1 MIRVSRRSRR
11 PSRVV
16 SVLFAL
22 TLAACSAVTVST
34 RTVAFRATPEANQD
48 SPVAVWFV
56 LVRDPA
62 LVPGLQQLTAR
73 DWARGRDQWLRDHP
87 GVLVDHRWELVPGQ
101 NLEPMELPFRD
112 RSGVALFV
120 FADFLSPGA
129 HRVRVDP
136 LTRVRVLLGLD
147 GFTVEPIR

>member
-1 MIRVSRRSRR
+1 MIRARLGSRR
-11 PSRVV
+11 PARGVG
-16 SVLFAL
+16 LL
-22 TLAACSAVTVST
+22 LAMLLAGCSGSTVST
-34 RTVAFRATPEANQD
+34 RTVAFQAEPQANRD

-73 DWARGRDQWLRDHP
+73 DWARGREQWLRDHP
-87 GVLVDHRWELVPGQ
+87 GVLLDHRWELVPGQ
-101 NLEPMELPFRD
+101 VIEPMDLPFRD

-120 FADFLSPGA
+120 FADFLTPGA
-129 HRVRVDP
+129 HRVRIDP
-136 LTRVRVLLGLD
+136 LARIRVLLGAD